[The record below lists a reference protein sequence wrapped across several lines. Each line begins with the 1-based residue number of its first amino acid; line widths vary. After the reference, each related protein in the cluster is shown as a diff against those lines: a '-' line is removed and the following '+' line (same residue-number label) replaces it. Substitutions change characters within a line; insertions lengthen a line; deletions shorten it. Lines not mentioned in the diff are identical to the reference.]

1 MVVVL
6 MTSNTTSAKEMNFN
20 IKKILFH
27 KHVSVDLGD
36 PEQLLLHMW
45 HHSMCYS
52 GKCQSTV
59 NAENDLKVTD

>member
-27 KHVSVDLGD
+27 KHVS
-36 PEQLLLHMW
+36 
-45 HHSMCYS
+45 YYN
-52 GKCQSTV
+52 K
-59 NAENDLKVTD
+59 